1 MQSSDELLHTI
12 ALSLLPGVGHIT
24 ARKILQTS
32 GTASEFFRELKK
44 GSFKEFKQRWLS
56 NSSVLETYLRAERE
70 LESIQKHQINCLT
83 LNDPEYPRRLNAC
96 DDGPVVLYTRGE
108 MDLNAPRYV
117 ALVGTRKATPYGIR
131 ATEELIKQL
140 ELHQCTLI
148 SGLAYGIDTAAH
160 RGARDAGIQNI
171 AALAHG
177 LDRVY
182 PNSNKNLARAMESFG
197 GLVSDFP
204 TGTKPDRVNFPIR
217 NRIIAGLADA
227 VVVVEAASS
236 GGALITADIAT
247 SYHRDV
253 FAVPGRV
260 TDDYSNGCN
269 LLIRNNRAAI
279 LTAAKDLS
287 WHLGWKSSTKQAVP
301 VQTKIQI
308 DLTDK
313 EELLLKLVR
322 QGVQELDQILRNTDM
337 PINHVTASL
346 LSLEFKG
353 MIKALPGKTWQM
365 TGNG

>member
-1 MQSSDELLHTI
+1 MQPSNELLHTI

-24 ARKILQTS
+24 ARKIIQTTGS
-32 GTASEFFRELKK
+32 STEFFNELKK
-44 GSFKEFKQRWLS
+44 GSFKEFKQRWLRDH
-56 NSSVLETYLRAERE
+56 NVKETLILAERE
-70 LESIQKHQINCLT
+70 LENIRKHNINCLT
-83 LNDPEYPRRLNAC
+83 IHDPDYPRRLNAC
-96 DDGPVVLYTRGE
+96 DDSPIVLYTRGE
-108 MDLNAPRYV
+108 MDLNAPRFV

-131 ATEELIKQL
+131 ATEELVDQL
-140 ELHQCTLI
+140 KTHQCTLI
-148 SGLAYGIDTAAH
+148 SGLAYGIDTTAH
-160 RGARDAGIQNI
+160 RAARDAGIQNI

-182 PNSNKNLARAMESFG
+182 PSVNKNLARSMESFG

-227 VVVVEAASS
+227 VVVVEAATS
-236 GGALITADIAT
+236 GGALITADIAL

-287 WHLGWKSSTKQAVP
+287 WHLGWKSSQKQTAS

-308 DLTDK
+308 DLSEN

-322 QGVQELDQILRNTDM
+322 QGIQELDQILRNTEM
-337 PINHVTASL
+337 SINHVTAGL

-353 MIKALPGKTWQM
+353 MIKALPGKSWQI

>member
-1 MQSSDELLHTI
+1 M
-12 ALSLLPGVGHIT
+12 LPGVGHIT

-32 GTASEFFRELKK
+32 GSSTEFFNELKK
-44 GSFKEFKQRWLS
+44 GSFKEFKQRWLRDY
-56 NSSVLETYLRAERE
+56 SVKETFIQAERE
-70 LESIQKHQINCLT
+70 IENLRKHNITCLT
-83 LNDPEYPRRLNAC
+83 LADADYPRRLNAC
-96 DDGPVVLYTRGE
+96 EDAPIVLYSRGE
-108 MDLNAPRYV
+108 MDLNAPRFV

-131 ATEELIKQL
+131 ATEELVEQL
-140 ELHQCTLI
+140 KAHNCTLI

-160 RGARDAGIQNI
+160 RAARDSGIQNI

-182 PNSNKNLARAMESFG
+182 PSVNKNLARSMETLG

-227 VVVVEAASS
+227 VVVVEAATS

-260 TDDYSNGCN
+260 NDDYSNGCN

-287 WHLGWKSSTKQAVP
+287 WHLGWKVSQKHTVAVQAKMHV
-301 VQTKIQI
+301 
-308 DLTDK
+308 DLTEN

-322 QGVQELDQILRNTDM
+322 QGVQELDQILRNTEM
-337 PINHVTASL
+337 PINHITASL

-353 MIKALPGKTWQM
+353 MLKALPGKMWQI